1 MVFAVSG
8 FRTTSIRSQIT
19 SVREPRFHGSTRR
32 MVQKRINI
40 SIYILWPSSNFASDT
55 HQPESSYDRA
65 ASPEGPFRRASPERP
80 VPRGFLGRRRGV
92 TKTKKNTEFLV

>member
-8 FRTTSIRSQIT
+8 FRTTSIRSHIT

-32 MVQKRINI
+32 MVQKNI
-40 SIYILWPSSNFASDT
+40 YIYILWPSPNFASDT

-65 ASPEGPFRRASPERP
+65 ASPEGPFRRASPETLYVR
-80 VPRGFLGRRRGV
+80 FC
-92 TKTKKNTEFLV
+92 T